1 MSSTHI
7 RRQRVDGPR
16 GIHSRPVRGIGQ
28 WSSIGTEALLVQS
41 RPLIATDFLAISN
54 VSPRSRDGSYLER
67 FRRMS
72 KDIQQSPARHFWVQ

>member
-1 MSSTHI
+1 MSSTYI

-16 GIHSRPVRGIGQ
+16 GVYSRPVRGIGQ
-28 WSSIGTEALLVQS
+28 WSSIGIDALLVQS
-41 RPLIATDFLAISN
+41 RPLIAADFLAIPN
-54 VSPRSRDGSYLER
+54 VSSRSRDGSYLKR